1 MLLHNLLCSA
11 QRARPNYG
19 RVLLRAACAASITGV
34 FYSAQRARPQLRACF
49 APRSVRGLNYGRVL
63 LRAACAASITGAFYS
78 AQRARPQLRAC
89 FAPRSV
95 RDPITGVFELKSRVI
110 LLSIEVWGA
119 KNTRIPSLQPF
130 WCGCPASV
138 AMGFRPLERPYSHPS
153 QMCSAP
159 IDTISLRRRPSQHP
173 ILD

>member
-49 APRSVRGLNYGRVL
+49 APCSVRGLNYGRVL
-63 LRAACAASITGAFYS
+63 LRAACAALITGVFGS

-119 KNTRIPSLQPF
+119 KTRVSRAYSHFGAVAL
-130 WCGCPASV
+130 PASRWV
-138 AMGFRPLERPYSHPS
+138 SVHSKDPTA
-153 QMCSAP
+153 
-159 IDTISLRRRPSQHP
+159 TRRRCAA
-173 ILD
+173 LR

>member
-1 MLLHNLLCSA
+1 MIESNACRENLPASSPNISA
-11 QRARPNYG
+11 GEAIGRAQEGVSPAQPFSLTPPIKPG
-19 RVLLRAACAASITGV
+19 QPHQKHASPQFVLLRAACAASITGV
-34 FYSAQRARPQLRACF
+34 FC
-49 APRSVRGLNYGRVL
+49 
-63 LRAACAASITGAFYS
+63 S